1 MNIDLMLIKR
11 DMNYVVEN
19 IESSSGDFGQ
29 KSTGGLIL
37 SSISFSSMLEN
48 AIRQELLKKQVRN

>member
-29 KSTGGLIL
+29 GSTGGIIF

-48 AIRQELLKKQVRN
+48 AIRKELLKEQVTD